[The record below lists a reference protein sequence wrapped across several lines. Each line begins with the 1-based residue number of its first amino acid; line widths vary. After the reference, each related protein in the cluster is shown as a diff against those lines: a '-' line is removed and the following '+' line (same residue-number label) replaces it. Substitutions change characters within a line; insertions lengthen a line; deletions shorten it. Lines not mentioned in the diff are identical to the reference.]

1 MMMREPG
8 FMGLAKER
16 AKKQGMLTVPKRYQ
30 PDGGGPEEYPAF
42 VNEQEMAMLKKQ
54 GGKGFMTPYG
64 VPSFQKKKDTTADD
78 FVSQTGGGDAGNFGE
93 RGRNE
98 RDFNYSPSDFFSG
111 KSRLDIGGW
120 MKDKFGGGGG
130 SGTSGDT
137 GGLGEDAGSGGIP
150 NYETGRMG
158 GGARRGPSMS
168 SIMTPEQIEA
178 KRKADARAKYDAE
191 QKKRKDEIEA
201 GRTGRKRRGYIEGR
215 MVDAEGRTKDDMGVM
230 TDAEGRVEGD
240 EGFDFET
247 AELKGGFDEST
258 AKLDTTDSYED
269 YKQQAK
275 GLGSQAKGIT
285 DQFGKDADTLA
296 GYQSGFDQMATEAKT
311 RGDAGE
317 SFQKAQGTKFED
329 TATTGAG
336 KLEGIAGEV
345 QTAAQSGADAYGQG
359 ADAVAGVQEQFGK
372 EGFQK
377 DIRGLS
383 EQALSTDLGQRD
395 AAMLKGQMEESRMAS
410 QKGSEEKLRRE
421 LAQSGASPAEI
432 AAKVAQFQQSSAANQ
447 AQASRSEALQSTLQ
461 GQQMGQSRLGQAAQ
475 LKGQEAGMAGQQASL
490 GAQQAALRGQ
500 GAAMQMQGAGQR
512 AGIQG
517 QATGMQMQGIQGGAA
532 MNAQGTQI
540 GMQGA
545 NQQAA
550 MMGQGMGAVQAAG
563 AARGQ
568 QMQGL
573 QQQGG
578 FIDQQGQY
586 TQAQLNDLLAQE
598 TQAYN
603 QQQAELTRQANAQ
616 ANSGGGGGGGGG
628 LLGGVTRA
636 LGISDAR
643 LKQNI
648 KLIKKGKGGD
658 PNIYSFNYIWD
669 NNITWSGVM
678 AQDLLKTKNSDAVK
692 MTDNGF
698 YMVDYGKLGIEM
710 KQLST

>member
-1 MMMREPG
+1 M
-8 FMGLAKER
+8 
-16 AKKQGMLTVPKRYQ
+16 
-30 PDGGGPEEYPAF
+30 
-42 VNEQEMAMLKKQ
+42 
-54 GGKGFMTPYG
+54 
-64 VPSFQKKKDTTADD
+64 
-78 FVSQTGGGDAGNFGE
+78 
-93 RGRNE
+93 
-98 RDFNYSPSDFFSG
+98 
-111 KSRLDIGGW
+111 
-120 MKDKFGGGGG
+120 GGGGG
-130 SGTSGDT
+130 GGDIR
-137 GGLGEDAGSGGIP
+137 DDPFYDQI
-150 NYETGRMG
+150 MG
-158 GGARRGPSMS
+158 K
-168 SIMTPEQIEA
+168 IQTPEQIEA
-178 KRKADARAKYDAE
+178 KRKADARAKYDSD
-191 QKKRKDEIEA
+191 QQKRKDEIEA

-258 AKLDTTDSYED
+258 AKMDTTDSYED

-275 GLGSQAKGIT
+275 GLGSQAKGLTEGVMT
-285 DQFGKDADTLA
+285 DSEGRVEGDADYDASTASMQGGFAGDVKALA
-296 GYQSGFDQMATEAKT
+296 GYQSGFDELATKAGK
-311 RGDAGE
+311 RGDDAQDY
-317 SFQKAQGTKFED
+317 FQGAVDEETGQRTGGVAKDFSD
-329 TATTGAG
+329 TASTGAG

-345 QTAAQSGADAYGQG
+345 KTAAQSGADAYGKG
-359 ADAVAGVQEQFGK
+359 ADAVSGVQEQFGK

-447 AQASRSEALQSTLQ
+447 AQAGRSETLQSTIQ

-517 QATGMQMQGIQGGAA
+517 QATGMKMQGIQGGAQLYG
-532 MNAQGTQI
+532 QGLQA

-603 QQQAELTRQANAQ
+603 QQQTEATRQANAQ

-643 LKQNI
+643 LKKNI

-692 MTDNGF
+692 MTENGF